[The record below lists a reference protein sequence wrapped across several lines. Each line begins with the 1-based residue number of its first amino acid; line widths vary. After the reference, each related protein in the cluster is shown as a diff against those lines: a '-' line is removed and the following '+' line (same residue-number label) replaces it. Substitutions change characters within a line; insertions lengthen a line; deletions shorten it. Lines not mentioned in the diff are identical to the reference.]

1 MHVRTY
7 VLVLEECWNGVIVV
21 VYYNGVSLH
30 YILYYSF
37 IIFDEGNW
45 KNGERWLL
53 WCFYLTKNDFLPS
66 DQKNWQ
72 IPGIF
77 QLNGNLRRSKQYTWK
92 RDNPVPLP
100 VFNRMYTS
108 EQMNDVYGASRRAP
122 HCARP
127 SAHVCFNGAACV
139 PPPTHTTKI
148 SFFLPNFSV
157 LFWSRGIIEKHAS
170 HAVNNANT
178 LKK

>member
-37 IIFDEGNW
+37 IIFDALFNWGNW
-45 KNGERWLL
+45 KNGEDGCYDAFLWLKII
-53 WCFYLTKNDFLPS
+53 FYPVTR
-66 DQKNWQ
+66 NWQ
-72 IPGIF
+72 
-77 QLNGNLRRSKQYTWK
+77 NSRNLPIKWQFTAIETVHMKKRIDK

-148 SFFLPNFSV
+148 SFFLPN
-157 LFWSRGIIEKHAS
+157 SRYFFLEPTES
-170 HAVNNANT
+170 
-178 LKK
+178 